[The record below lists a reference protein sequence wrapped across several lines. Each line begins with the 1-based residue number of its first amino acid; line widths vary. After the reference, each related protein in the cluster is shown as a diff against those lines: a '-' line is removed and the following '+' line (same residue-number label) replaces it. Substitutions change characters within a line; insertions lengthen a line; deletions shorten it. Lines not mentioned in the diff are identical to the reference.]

1 MKTFFL
7 RLTFLVMLLA
17 FSSRAGVI
25 ADFQLKDI
33 DGQTKK
39 FSEVKGEKLTLVD
52 FWATWCKPCLKA
64 IPKLAAIARDY
75 EARGVRVVSI
85 NTDSPRNSG
94 KVKPFVRMY
103 KMNYTVL
110 LDPNGIIT
118 ARLNVNAYPTL
129 FIVNEKNEILYTH
142 IGFRP
147 GDGEQLRKKLDTFL
161 GETGE

>member
-147 GDGEQLRKKLDTFL
+147 GDGEQLRKKLDIFL